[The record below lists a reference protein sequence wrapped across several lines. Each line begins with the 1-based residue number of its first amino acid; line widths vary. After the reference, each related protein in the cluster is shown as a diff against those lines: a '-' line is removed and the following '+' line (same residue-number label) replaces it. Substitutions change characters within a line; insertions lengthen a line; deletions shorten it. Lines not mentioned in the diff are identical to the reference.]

1 MVLAN
6 ISLPHSLSPTARI
19 GLQEKNFSMN
29 NSVWKNPKMASH
41 IGIDVSHCKNSKLY
55 LDMAQNTRDWIEID
69 KEFKAKK
76 PKF

>member
-6 ISLPHSLSPTARI
+6 ISLPHSLSPTTRI

-41 IGIDVSHCKNSKLY
+41 IGIDVSHCRIVNSI
-55 LDMAQNTRDWIEID
+55 DMAQNTRDWIEID

>member
-1 MVLAN
+1 
-6 ISLPHSLSPTARI
+6 
-19 GLQEKNFSMN
+19 MN
-29 NSVWKNPKMASH
+29 NSVWIKPKD
-41 IGIDVSHCKNSKLY
+41 GIAYWNRRISLQNSKLF

>member
-1 MVLAN
+1 
-6 ISLPHSLSPTARI
+6 
-19 GLQEKNFSMN
+19 
-29 NSVWKNPKMASH
+29 MASH